1 MKSFSNQYCAR
12 PGNLANAYDELGEY
26 ELKQAALERCLA
38 ILHEINGHS
47 HPSVCIHLTNLGMT
61 HNQLGICAF
70 LEKLHPQRIAD
81 VLISSTGMKYGDE
94 EEFKKAKDI
103 LERAL
108 KINNKIFGES
118 HTETSHTLG
127 KSIRLTRV
135 E

>member
-1 MKSFSNQYCAR
+1 
-12 PGNLANAYDELGEY
+12 LGEY